1 MNSIQSKFSAN
12 VRANWRIIW
21 AIALKDIGDAIK
33 NKTTLS
39 IMLGAAT
46 MMAFS
51 LAAPLL
57 PGLRDTPTAIVYDPD
72 RSTLIRGLT
81 ARDGFR
87 LRMADSQEEMEAAVG
102 ESSSPVLGLVLSSE
116 FHEAMGSGET
126 AQVDG
131 YVSHWAAPAEVA
143 ELVTFFEQELE
154 KAGWQTVHINVEG
167 HAAYPAIDANGQ
179 PFMVAMNLSVMILII
194 GIALVPHL
202 LVEEK
207 ETHTFEALM
216 VSPARFSQVVIG
228 KALAGVFYCLVAA
241 LIVLLFSA
249 RLFVHWDVIILA
261 VVLGAAFAVA
271 AGLLIGAMCENP
283 TTINLWMSLVI
294 MFFLVPMLLEKLGSS
309 KLPSIVQ
316 TIIPWVPSVTFSKL
330 IVFSMAVNLQAAPVL
345 PNAMA
350 LASAAVVLLAL
361 VVWRVRRSDR

>member
-1 MNSIQSKFSAN
+1 MNSIQSKFGAN
-12 VRANWRIIW
+12 MRANGRIIW
-21 AIALKDIGDAIK
+21 AIALKDIGDAIE
-33 NKTTLS
+33 NRTTLS
-39 IMLGAAT
+39 IMLGTAT

-51 LAAPLL
+51 LAVPLL
-57 PGLRDTPTAIVYDPD
+57 LGLRDTPTAIVYDPD
-72 RSTLIRGLT
+72 RSALIRGLT
-81 ARDGFR
+81 TRDEFR
-87 LRMADSQEEMEAAVG
+87 LRLVDSREEMEVIVG
-102 ESSSPVLGLVLSSE
+102 ESSNPVLGLVLSSE
-116 FHEAMGSGET
+116 FHEAAGSGE
-126 AQVDG
+126 AVQVDG
-131 YVSHWAAPAEVA
+131 YVPHWADPVEVA
-143 ELVTFFEQELE
+143 ELVAFFEQELE
-154 KAGWQTVHINVEG
+154 KAGWQTVHVNVEG
-167 HAAYPAIDANGQ
+167 HAAYPAIDADGQ

-249 RLFVHWDVIILA
+249 RLFVHWDVIVLA

-271 AGLLIGAMCENP
+271 VGLLLGALIDNP

-309 KLPSIVQ
+309 KLPTIVQ

-330 IVFSMAVNLQAAPVL
+330 IAFSMAGELRAAPVL
-345 PNAMA
+345 PNVVA
-350 LASAAVVLLAL
+350 LAGAVAILLAL
-361 VVWRVRRSDR
+361 VVWRVQRSDR